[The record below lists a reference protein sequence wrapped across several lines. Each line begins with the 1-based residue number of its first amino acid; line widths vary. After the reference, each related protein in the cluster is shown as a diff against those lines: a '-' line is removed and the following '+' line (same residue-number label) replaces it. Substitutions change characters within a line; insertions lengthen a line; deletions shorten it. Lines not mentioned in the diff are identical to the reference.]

1 MQNLGFAFAIVPLA
15 RYYGENKEDLSAL
28 LTRHI
33 QSFNTHPY
41 MAAPIIGSV
50 IKMEQDAGFRSNQE
64 TISLKKAL
72 MGPYAAI
79 GDSFF
84 WGTMRSF
91 SAIVSVILAVHG
103 ILWAPLLFL
112 ISYNPAHLWI
122 RLGGFIEGYLNIER
136 GMDFIKRINLPGIS
150 KKIRWATLVVLAMLA
165 ATTLSKKTGFSFDGY
180 WDLLAKLAILLSVL
194 PCFWA
199 IKRGFSQ
206 VKIFY
211 GMIAIFCIISYL
223 IC

>member
-1 MQNLGFAFAIVPLA
+1 MVPLA
-15 RYYGENKEDLSAL
+15 RYYGENQKGLSDML
-28 LTRHI
+28 IRHI

-41 MAAPIIGSV
+41 MTGPIIGSV
-50 IKMEQDAGFRSNQE
+50 LKMEEDSGFRSSKE
-64 TISLKKAL
+64 TTSLKKAL

-91 SAIVSVILAVHG
+91 SSIVSALLAVHG
-103 ILWAPLLFL
+103 ILWAPLFFL

-122 RLGGFIEGYLNIER
+122 RLGGFIEGYLNVER

-150 KKIRWATLVVLAMLA
+150 KKIRWATLVVLAILA
-165 ATTLSKKTGFSFDGY
+165 ATTISKEISFSFGGY
-180 WDLLAKLAILLSVL
+180 WDLLAKIAISLSIL
-194 PCFWA
+194 PCFWV

-211 GMIAIFCIISYL
+211 GMSAIFCIISYL